1 MRVVAQRVKSASV
14 KVNNNLIA
22 SITNGLLLLVCV
34 GKDDSS
40 KDISYLVN
48 KIANCRIFNDAQ
60 DKMNLN
66 VQQVNGEILS
76 VSQFTL
82 YADIK
87 HGNRPSFNKYLAD
100 VNKAKNYWKDFNQ
113 QLSQLVTVKEG
124 IFGADMKV
132 ELINDGPVTIIF
144 DSKEFL

>member
-40 KDISYLVN
+40 EDISYLVN

-76 VSQFTL
+76 VSQFI
-82 YADIK
+82 YMQI
-87 HGNRPSFNKYLAD
+87 
-100 VNKAKNYWKDFNQ
+100 
-113 QLSQLVTVKEG
+113 LSMVIVLV
-124 IFGADMKV
+124 
-132 ELINDGPVTIIF
+132 LINI
-144 DSKEFL
+144 